1 VCVNLSN
8 QGRVPFWRS
17 WGGFMIGV
25 IFFFILLYGLRWSIE
40 GILHANLT
48 EAVIGFVVIIIVFAV
63 YAKLWSKWRH
73 WRRRASAQ
81 KLT

>member
-1 VCVNLSN
+1 
-8 QGRVPFWRS
+8 
-17 WGGFMIGV
+17 MIGV

-40 GILHANLT
+40 GILHENLT

-73 WRRRASAQ
+73 WKRASAQ
-81 KLT
+81 KPE